1 MLLKSKNAIIYGA
14 GGDVGSAVARAFARE
29 GARVFLAGHKLASV
43 ESVAEEITNN
53 GGAAEA
59 VEIDALDE
67 ISIEKKLGEIV
78 KKAGGIDISFNLI
91 DMQGEIQGTPIVEM
105 SLDDF
110 LQPIQ
115 VAMKTH
121 FLTTKAVSNYM
132 VENGSGVILALTAS
146 PSRVPFANVGGF
158 GTACSAI
165 ESLCRQLS
173 VELGPKGIRVVCL
186 RSTGS
191 PETIKNTK
199 SFQMQATEK
208 NLTLEELV
216 SQFEK
221 MSPLHRITSFENVGN
236 VAALMA
242 SDLANS
248 MTATTANITCGMYVD

>member
-14 GGDVGSAVARAFARE
+14 GGAVGSAVARAFARE
-29 GARVFLAGHKLASV
+29 GARVFLAGDKLASV
-43 ESVAEEITNN
+43 KSVAEEISNN
-53 GGAAEA
+53 GGTAEA

-67 ISIEKKLGEIV
+67 NSIEKNLGEIV

-121 FLTTKAVSNYM
+121 FLTTKAVSKYM
-132 VENGSGVILALTAS
+132 VENGSGVILALIAS

-191 PETIKNTK
+191 PETIKSTG
-199 SFQMQATEK
+199 SFQIQAAENKMTP
-208 NLTLEELV
+208 EELV
-216 SQFEK
+216 SHLEHL
-221 MSPLHRITSFENVGN
+221 SPLRRLTSFEDIGN

-242 SDLANS
+242 SDMANS
-248 MTATTANITCGMYVD
+248 MTATTANITCGLYVD